1 MTTIAAIR
9 DALAARVA
17 TLTAVRTTQEW
28 GGPFNVSGSAA
39 VAVVEKGQTTYDA
52 AFSGQGDAP
61 TFTVTLLVPKD
72 RIGQG
77 RLDEF
82 CDLTAGSATSVR
94 TAVNGTLGGVVA
106 DARVV
111 TDSGYRDYE
120 ISESETYLGCEFTVA
135 VMT

>member
-1 MTTIAAIR
+1 MTTIPAIR
-9 DALAARVA
+9 DALAARVE

-28 GGPFNVSGSAA
+28 GGPFNVSDSAA
-39 VAVVEKGQTTYDA
+39 VAVIQKGQTTYDT
-52 AFSGQGDAP
+52 AFSNQGDAP
-61 TFTVTLLVPKD
+61 TFTVTMLVPKG
-72 RIGQG
+72 RKGQA

-82 CDLTAGSATSVR
+82 CDLTPGSTTSVR

-111 TDSGYRDYE
+111 ADSDYRDYP
-120 ISESETYLGCEFTVA
+120 ISESESYLGCEFTVA